1 MGKFLKF
8 IVIVGLFVAGGY
20 FIAKGLG
27 APLPFVDSAWVKTA
41 SVPAG
46 VLLLAAGVA
55 IAYFWKV
62 TESKTITTTVIEE
75 TPDGTKTTTTTEE
88 SFTTA
93 AAPPP
98 H

>member
-1 MGKFLKF
+1 MGKYLKF
-8 IVIVGLFVAGGY
+8 IIVLGLFAAGGY

-27 APLPFVDSAWVKTA
+27 APLPFIDSQWVKTA

-46 VLLLAAGVA
+46 AILLAAGVA
-55 IAYFWKV
+55 VAYFWKV
-62 TESKTITTTVIEE
+62 TESHTITTTVIEE
-75 TPDGTKTTTTTEE
+75 TPDGTKTTTTTEQ
-88 SFTTA
+88 SFSTA